1 MNPVI
6 EQQAKRYDDL
16 VKGLEDA
23 HTPEAC
29 NGFAIVMKDS
39 VICLLQ
45 GSKLQML
52 HSSTFNCW
60 HSATIIG
67 VALGIMM
74 TAIRIGGW

>member
-16 VKGLEDA
+16 VKGLEKA

-29 NGFAIVMKDS
+29 NGFAIVMRDS

-52 HSSTFNCW
+52 HSTGFGA
-60 HSATIIG
+60 SAFGAVFTVCISVVG
-67 VALGIMM
+67 VVAMIVFH
-74 TAIRIGGW
+74 

>member
-52 HSSTFNCW
+52 HSTGFGR
-60 HSATIIG
+60 AEFGAVFTICISI
-67 VALGIMM
+67 VGIFAMVFYH
-74 TAIRIGGW
+74 